1 MFNLLSKVWPRST
14 ARYTATDGEFT
25 MTAITPTAIPGYVA
39 GTWDIDSMHSDVSFS
54 VRHMM
59 VSKVR
64 GRFNNVSGRLVTATD
79 LLDSSVTADI
89 DVNSFDTGNAQRDEH
104 VRSADFLHAAQYPTM
119 TYRSTGIRRDGDDL
133 VVDGELTLHGITRQV
148 PLALEV
154 TGFGPDPYGG
164 TRVGVSA
171 TTKINRKDFG
181 IDTELPLDGGG
192 VVIGETVQ
200 ISLDI
205 QAVLAS

>member
-1 MFNLLSKVWPRST
+1 
-14 ARYTATDGEFT
+14 
-25 MTAITPTAIPGYVA
+25 MTAVTSTVIPGYVA
-39 GTWDIDSMHSDVSFS
+39 GTWDIDSTHSDVSFS

-64 GRFNNVSGRLVTATD
+64 GRFNNVSGRLVTAAD

-104 VRSADFLHAAQYPTM
+104 IRSADFLHAGQYPAM
-119 TYRSTGIRRDGDDL
+119 TYRSTGIRQDGDGL

-181 IDTELPLDGGG
+181 IDTDLPLDGGG

-205 QAVLAS
+205 QAVLVT

>member
-1 MFNLLSKVWPRST
+1 
-14 ARYTATDGEFT
+14 
-25 MTAITPTAIPGYVA
+25 MTAATTSLPGYVA
-39 GTWDIDSMHSDVSFS
+39 GTWDIDAAHSDVSFS

-64 GRFNNVSGRLVTATD
+64 GRFNGVSGRLVTGTE
-79 LLDSSVTADI
+79 LVDSSVTAEI

-104 VRSADFLHAAQYPTM
+104 IRSADFLHAGQFPTM
-119 TYRSTGIRRDGDDL
+119 RYRSTSVRRDGDDL

-148 PLALEV
+148 PLAVEL

-164 TRVGVSA
+164 TRLGLSA

-192 VVIGETVQ
+192 VVIGDTVQ

-205 QAVLAS
+205 QAVLQTA

>member
-1 MFNLLSKVWPRST
+1 
-14 ARYTATDGEFT
+14 
-25 MTAITPTAIPGYVA
+25 MTAVTPTTIPGYIA
-39 GTWDIDSMHSDVSFS
+39 GIWDIDSAHSDVSFS

-64 GRFNNVSGRLVTATD
+64 GRFNNVSGRLVTAAD
-79 LLDSSVTADI
+79 LLNSSVTADI

-119 TYRSTGIRRDGDDL
+119 TYRSTEIRRDGDDL
-133 VVDGELTLHGITRQV
+133 VVDGELTLHGIARQV
-148 PLALEV
+148 PLTLEV

-164 TRVGVSA
+164 TRMGVSA

-181 IDTELPLDGGG
+181 IDTDLPLDGGG

-205 QAVLAS
+205 QAVLAT

>member
-1 MFNLLSKVWPRST
+1 
-14 ARYTATDGEFT
+14 
-25 MTAITPTAIPGYVA
+25 MTTVTPTTIPGYLA
-39 GTWDIDSMHSDVSFS
+39 GIWDIDSAHSDISFS

-64 GRFNNVSGRLVTATD
+64 GRFNNVSGRLVTAAD

-119 TYRSTGIRRDGDDL
+119 TYRSTGIRRDGDGL
-133 VVDGELTLHGITRQV
+133 VVDGELTLHGITRRI

-181 IDTELPLDGGG
+181 IDTDLPLDGGG
-192 VVIGETVQ
+192 VVIAETVQ

-205 QAVLAS
+205 QAVLVS

>member
-1 MFNLLSKVWPRST
+1 MIT
-14 ARYTATDGEFT
+14 A
-25 MTAITPTAIPGYVA
+25 MSTAIPGYVA
-39 GTWDIDSMHSDVSFS
+39 GVWDIDSTHSDVSFS

-64 GRFNNVSGRLVTATD
+64 GRFNNVSGRLVTAAD

-119 TYRSTGIRRDGDDL
+119 TYRSTGIRRNGDGL
-133 VVDGELTLHGITRQV
+133 MVDGELTLHGITRQV

-181 IDTELPLDGGG
+181 IDTDLPLDGGG

-205 QAVLAS
+205 QAVLVT

>member
-1 MFNLLSKVWPRST
+1 
-14 ARYTATDGEFT
+14 
-25 MTAITPTAIPGYVA
+25 MTAVTQTAIPGYVT
-39 GTWDIDSMHSDVSFS
+39 GIWDIDSTHSDVSFS
-54 VRHMM
+54 IRHMM

-104 VRSADFLHAAQYPTM
+104 IRSADFLHAAQYPTM

-154 TGFGPDPYGG
+154 TGFGPDAYGG

-181 IDTELPLDGGG
+181 IDTDLPLDGGG
-192 VVIGETVQ
+192 VVISDTVQ
-200 ISLDI
+200 VSLDI
-205 QAVLAS
+205 QAVLVA

>member
-1 MFNLLSKVWPRST
+1 
-14 ARYTATDGEFT
+14 
-25 MTAITPTAIPGYVA
+25 MTAATTSIPGYVA
-39 GTWDIDSMHSDVSFS
+39 GTWDIDAAHSDVSFS

-64 GRFNNVSGRLVTATD
+64 GRFNGVSGRLVTGTE
-79 LLDSSVTADI
+79 LVDSSVTAEI

-104 VRSADFLHAAQYPTM
+104 IRSADFLHAAQFPTM
-119 TYRSTGIRRDGDDL
+119 RYRSTNVRRDGDDL

-148 PLALEV
+148 PLSVEL

-164 TRVGVSA
+164 TRLGLSA

-192 VVIGETVQ
+192 VVIGDTIQ

-205 QAVLAS
+205 QAVLQTA

>member
-1 MFNLLSKVWPRST
+1 
-14 ARYTATDGEFT
+14 
-25 MTAITPTAIPGYVA
+25 MTAVTPTTIPGYVA
-39 GTWDIDSMHSDVSFS
+39 GIWDIDSAHSDVSFS

-64 GRFNNVSGRLVTATD
+64 GRFNNVSGRLVTAAD

-148 PLALEV
+148 PLTLEV

-164 TRVGVSA
+164 TRMGVSA
-171 TTKINRKDFG
+171 TTKISRKDFG
-181 IDTELPLDGGG
+181 IDTDLPLDGGG

-205 QAVLAS
+205 QAVLVT

>member
-1 MFNLLSKVWPRST
+1 
-14 ARYTATDGEFT
+14 
-25 MTAITPTAIPGYVA
+25 MTAVTPTTIPGYIA
-39 GTWDIDSMHSDVSFS
+39 GIWDIDSAHSDVSFS

-64 GRFNNVSGRLVTATD
+64 GRFNNVSGRLVTAAE

-119 TYRSTGIRRDGDDL
+119 TYRSTEIRRDGDDL
-133 VVDGELTLHGITRQV
+133 VVDGELTLHGIARQV
-148 PLALEV
+148 PLTLEV

-164 TRVGVSA
+164 TRMGVSA

-181 IDTELPLDGGG
+181 IDTDLPLDGGG

-205 QAVLAS
+205 QAVLAT

>member
-1 MFNLLSKVWPRST
+1 
-14 ARYTATDGEFT
+14 
-25 MTAITPTAIPGYVA
+25 MTAVTPTTIPGYVA
-39 GTWDIDSMHSDVSFS
+39 GIWDIDSAHSDVSFS

-64 GRFNNVSGRLVTATD
+64 GRFNNVSGRLVTAAD

-133 VVDGELTLHGITRQV
+133 VVDGELTLHGITRRV
-148 PLALEV
+148 PLTLEV

-164 TRVGVSA
+164 TRMGVSA
-171 TTKINRKDFG
+171 TTKISRKDFG
-181 IDTELPLDGGG
+181 IDTDLPLDGGG

-205 QAVLAS
+205 QAVLVT